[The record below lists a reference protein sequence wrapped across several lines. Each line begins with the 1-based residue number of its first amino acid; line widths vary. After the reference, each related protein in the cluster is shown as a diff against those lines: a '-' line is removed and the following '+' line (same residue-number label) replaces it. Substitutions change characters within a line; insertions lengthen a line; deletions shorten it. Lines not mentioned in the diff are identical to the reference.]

1 MTEAMSIVK
10 NRRHGVILETKTR
23 LKATSKDLVHDR
35 GTGDGGPAIYH
46 CLRRLHAREPHA
58 CRECIDAPLESPDQM
73 QQLTGWPFGLHSSY
87 VQGAA
92 ET

>member
-1 MTEAMSIVK
+1 MPG
-10 NRRHGVILETKTR
+10 R
-23 LKATSKDLVHDR
+23 
-35 GTGDGGPAIYH
+35 PAIYH

-73 QQLTGWPFGLHSSY
+73 QQLTGWPSGLHALY

-92 ET
+92 ETRENVNNNARSLSIHSDLRIPF